1 MSANCKDA
9 AGCGRETYVSNE
21 FYISGTEAAGIRC
34 FYFTPNVMH
43 IMTENAMKKD
53 FGWSVPNGSVYKYYK
68 LFKTGS
74 L

>member
-34 FYFTPNVMH
+34 FYFTPGKV
-43 IMTENAMKKD
+43 KYQSS
-53 FGWSVPNGSVYKYYK
+53 SVDRIRET
-68 LFKTGS
+68 F
-74 L
+74 